1 MADFSL
7 PVTVP
12 DDKVSEFLDALR
24 WHYKMPTATPAQ
36 LRNKAAEDLRTDLIK
51 MFKAYKRY
59 QLEINPPSD
68 EINIT

>member
-24 WHYKMPTATPAQ
+24 WHYKMPSATPAQ
-36 LRNKAAEDLRTDLIK
+36 LRQKAVEDLHADLIK
-51 MFKAYKRY
+51 IFKDYKRS
-59 QLEINPPSD
+59 LPVAD